1 MAIEYRWAEGQYD
14 RLPDLAADLVHS
26 GVEVIAASGGCTV
39 TGGAKGATG
48 ASLSSSRAEA
58 IPDAR
63 GFVSSLSRP
72 GANMTGVAPCRRVG
86 SKAAGASSR
95 AGPQSRRDR
104 RAHQSKK
111 YECRS
116 QSDGATRTAR
126 VKGVQLYVVEA
137 NAESDLETAFASLAS
152 RQAGALVV
160 GADPFFNASR
170 AQYCRSGG
178 GAALLTDDPRVA
190 RVR

>member
-1 MAIEYRWAEGQYD
+1 MTRRELLLLGGAMVAAPAVRAQQKAMPVIGYLASAWPGANAAYVAAFGMGLGQTGWVEGQNVKIEYRWAEGQYD

-72 GANMTGVAPCRRVG
+72 GANMTGVALLVVELAPKRLELVRELVP
-86 SKAAGASSR
+86 KAAGI
-95 AGPQSRRDR
+95 
-104 RAHQSKK
+104 
-111 YECRS
+111 
-116 QSDGATRTAR
+116 
-126 VKGVQLYVVEA
+126 
-137 NAESDLETAFASLAS
+137 
-152 RQAGALVV
+152 GALIN
-160 GADPFFNASR
+160 PKNTNAAR
-170 AQYCRSGG
+170 NLT
-178 GAALLTDDPRVA
+178 ALQERHV
-190 RVR
+190 